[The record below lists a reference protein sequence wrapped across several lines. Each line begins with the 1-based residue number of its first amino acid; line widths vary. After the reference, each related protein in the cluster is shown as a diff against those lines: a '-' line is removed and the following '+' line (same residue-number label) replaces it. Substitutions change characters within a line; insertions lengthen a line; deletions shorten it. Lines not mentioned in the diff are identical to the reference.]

1 MSSKKTRNSYHNKS
15 NLNPDSGA
23 RRRKKMK
30 KRHMENIK
38 EKFRKSR
45 EWRDFRSLMAKMF
58 IHRDYLTGRRLVKGV
73 NVHHLRPEQDE
84 KDYCDISNQEEFI
97 PLNSYCHKM
106 LHYLFIYYQKDPTIM
121 ERLKEIL
128 DKMCDLAPKHID
140 PLDME
145 ECLEME
151 ESEEEAED
159 ADEYAPETDGDGGM
173 DEMLE

>member
-1 MSSKKTRNSYHNKS
+1 
-15 NLNPDSGA
+15 
-23 RRRKKMK
+23 
-30 KRHMENIK
+30 
-38 EKFRKSR
+38 
-45 EWRDFRSLMAKMF
+45 
-58 IHRDYLTGRRLVKGV
+58 
-73 NVHHLRPEQDE
+73 
-84 KDYCDISNQEEFI
+84 
-97 PLNSYCHKM
+97 M

-151 ESEEEAED
+151 EEEGEEVEAEEEAE
-159 ADEYAPETDGDGGM
+159 ADEYDPETDGDGGM

>member
-1 MSSKKTRNSYHNKS
+1 
-15 NLNPDSGA
+15 
-23 RRRKKMK
+23 
-30 KRHMENIK
+30 
-38 EKFRKSR
+38 
-45 EWRDFRSLMAKMF
+45 
-58 IHRDYLTGRRLVKGV
+58 
-73 NVHHLRPEQDE
+73 
-84 KDYCDISNQEEFI
+84 
-97 PLNSYCHKM
+97 M

-159 ADEYAPETDGDGGM
+159 ADEYDPETDGDGGM

>member
-1 MSSKKTRNSYHNKS
+1 
-15 NLNPDSGA
+15 
-23 RRRKKMK
+23 
-30 KRHMENIK
+30 
-38 EKFRKSR
+38 
-45 EWRDFRSLMAKMF
+45 
-58 IHRDYLTGRRLVKGV
+58 
-73 NVHHLRPEQDE
+73 
-84 KDYCDISNQEEFI
+84 
-97 PLNSYCHKM
+97 M

-151 ESEEEAED
+151 ESEEAEAEEAED
-159 ADEYAPETDGDGGM
+159 EYDPETDGDGGM

>member
-1 MSSKKTRNSYHNKS
+1 
-15 NLNPDSGA
+15 
-23 RRRKKMK
+23 
-30 KRHMENIK
+30 
-38 EKFRKSR
+38 
-45 EWRDFRSLMAKMF
+45 
-58 IHRDYLTGRRLVKGV
+58 
-73 NVHHLRPEQDE
+73 
-84 KDYCDISNQEEFI
+84 
-97 PLNSYCHKM
+97 M

-151 ESEEEAED
+151 EVEAEEAED
-159 ADEYAPETDGDGGM
+159 EYDPETDGDGGM